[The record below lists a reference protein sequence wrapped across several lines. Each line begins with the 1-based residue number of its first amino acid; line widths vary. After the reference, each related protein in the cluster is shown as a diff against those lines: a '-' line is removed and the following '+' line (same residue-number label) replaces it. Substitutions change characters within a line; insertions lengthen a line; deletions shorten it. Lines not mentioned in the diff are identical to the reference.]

1 MVYYFVAI
9 WYEQL
14 KNTSQEA
21 VMMHKKTAIEQCIWK
36 IQNIQK
42 GFFIICKSWSKSVGA
57 TVKDAPALSLTPGC
71 VVFLLSL
78 VLMLTLHFWLNPNP
92 YQKILIMIGLLNQWT
107 YPAHQLAKWI
117 VMPKKA
123 HDENCMVVIR
133 RWEEQG
139 EGA

>member
-1 MVYYFVAI
+1 
-9 WYEQL
+9 
-14 KNTSQEA
+14 
-21 VMMHKKTAIEQCIWK
+21 MMHKKTAIEQCIWK

-92 YQKILIMIGLLNQWT
+92 YQKILIMIGLLNQ
-107 YPAHQLAKWI
+107 
-117 VMPKKA
+117 
-123 HDENCMVVIR
+123 
-133 RWEEQG
+133 
-139 EGA
+139 